1 MCSNCV
7 QSIAVLADDEDEII
21 WDRLMITE
29 SPDKQEILSS
39 QKHDQI
45 QAKNTTHRIRNAMVT
60 EAWGGG
66 TGQKDLF
73 STYFVSNSQ
82 RPELWISVL

>member
-45 QAKNTTHRIRNAMVT
+45 QAKNTTTRNAMVT

-82 RPELWISVL
+82 RPELWIYVL